1 MKSNGHATPEHGSGF
16 AKEPSR
22 RKLLAGAAATASL
35 PLTGTLFKPAIA
47 QGAPIKIGVL
57 SPLSGVFSSLGMHL
71 VNGIKMSIDEGGN
84 KIAGRPVTF
93 IVEDTEAKPQEGLRK
108 ARKLVESDQVDIIL
122 GVISSA
128 VGYAVKEYV
137 ARAHKVWLVGAAGA
151 DGIFKK
157 KNRNPYAFRASLSVW
172 QANTPMG
179 VWLAE
184 KGYKR
189 VLYTGPDYAMGREAI
204 AAFRSTFRVPGS
216 ETVGEI
222 YVPLG
227 TNDFAPY
234 MAQIKQAQPD
244 LVYASYAGSDAARFV
259 QQFAAFGLSSS
270 IKLAGFGYLVTEDIL
285 PIQKEAALG
294 VNSGI
299 NWAYGLDTPENKK
312 FVADYRQRYQSVAT
326 VDAVAGYVCAQVT
339 TEAIKSLGGSI
350 PNQLALADAVSKVS
364 LTSPRGPVS
373 FDPETN
379 NVIQNIYIRE
389 VRKDGD
395 EFHNYVVATYKNVK
409 DPGV

>member
-1 MKSNGHATPEHGSGF
+1 MKSDRRGTNERDASLI
-16 AKEPSR
+16 ARPSR
-22 RKLLAGAAATASL
+22 RNLLAGAAAAASL
-35 PLTGTLFKPAIA
+35 PITGRLFSPAIA
-47 QGAPIKIGVL
+47 QAAPIKIGIL

-71 VNGIKMSIDEGGN
+71 VNGIKMSFDEGGN

-93 IVEDTEAKPQEGLRK
+93 AIEDTEAKPQEGLRK
-108 ARKLVESDQVDIIL
+108 ARKLVESDQVDILL

-137 ARAHKVWLVGAAGA
+137 ARAQKVWLVGAAGA

-157 KNRNPYAFRASLSVW
+157 KNLSPYAFRASLSVW

-179 VWLAE
+179 TWLSE

-204 AAFRSTFRVPGS
+204 TAFRSTFRVPGA

-234 MAQIKQAQPD
+234 MAQIKKAQPD

-259 QQFAAFGLSSS
+259 QQFAAFGLSPS
-270 IKLAGFGYLVTEDIL
+270 IKLAGFGYLVTEDVL
-285 PIQKEAALG
+285 PIQREAALG
-294 VNSGI
+294 INSGI

-312 FVADYRQRYQSVAT
+312 FVADYRKRYDQIAT
-326 VDAVAGYVCAQVT
+326 VDAAAGYVCAQVAS
-339 TEAIKSLGGSI
+339 EAIKSLGGSI
-350 PNQLALADAVSKVS
+350 PNQLELSKAVAKVN
-364 LTSPRGPVS
+364 LISPRGPVS
-373 FDPETN
+373 FDPATN
-379 NVIQNIYIRE
+379 NVIQNIYVRE
-389 VRKDGD
+389 VRKDGN
-395 EFHNYVVATYKNVK
+395 EFHNYVVATYKDVK
-409 DPGV
+409 DPGD

>member
-1 MKSNGHATPEHGSGF
+1 MKNERQTLERGTAPTNR
-16 AKEPSR
+16 PSR
-22 RKLLAGAAATASL
+22 RTILAGAAATASL
-35 PLTGTLFKPAIA
+35 PLTGTLFAPAIA
-47 QGAPIKIGVL
+47 QNAPIKIGVL

-71 VNGIKMSIDEGGN
+71 VNGIKMSFDEVGN

-157 KNRNPYAFRASLSVW
+157 NNRSPYAFRASLSVW

-179 VWLAE
+179 TWLGA

-189 VLYTGPDYAMGREAI
+189 VLYTGPDYAMGHEAI
-204 AAFRSTFRVPGS
+204 TAFRGTFDVPGVQ
-216 ETVGEI
+216 TVGEF

-234 MAQIKQAQPD
+234 MAQIKKANPD

-259 QQFAAFGLSSS
+259 QQFAAFGLAPA
-270 IKLAGFGYLVTEDIL
+270 IKLAGFGYLVTEDVL

-294 VNSGI
+294 INSGI
-299 NWAYGLDTPENKK
+299 NWAYGLDTPLNKK
-312 FVADYRQRYQSVAT
+312 FVSEYRRRFQSIAT
-326 VDAVAGYVCAQVT
+326 VDAAAGYVCAQVAT
-339 TEAIKSLGGSI
+339 AAITSLGGSI
-350 PNQLALADAVSKVS
+350 PDQLALADAVSKVK
-364 LTSPRGPVS
+364 LMSPRGPVS
-373 FDPETN
+373 FDLETN

-395 EFHNYVVATYKNVK
+395 EFHNYVVATYENVK

>member
-1 MKSNGHATPEHGSGF
+1 VLS
-16 AKEPSR
+16 
-22 RKLLAGAAATASL
+22 
-35 PLTGTLFKPAIA
+35 PAIA
-47 QGAPIKIGVL
+47 QEAPIKVGVI
-57 SPLSGVFSSLGMHL
+57 SPLSGVFSSLGAHL
-71 VNGIKMSIDEGGN
+71 VNGIKMSFDEMGN

-93 IVEDTEAKPQEGLRK
+93 IIEDGEAKPQEGLRK
-108 ARKLVESDQVDIIL
+108 ARKLVESDHVDILL

-128 VGYAVKEYV
+128 VGYAVKEYI
-137 ARAHKVWLVGAAGA
+137 ARAQTVWLVGAAGA

-157 KNRNPYAFRASLSVW
+157 KNRNPYAFRASQSVW
-172 QANTPMG
+172 QANTPLG
-179 VWLAE
+179 TWLSK

-189 VLYTGPDYAMGREAI
+189 VLCTGPDYAMGHEAVS
-204 AAFRSTFRVPGS
+204 AFRSSFNVPGS

-234 MAQIKQAQPD
+234 LAKIKQAQPD

-259 QQFAAFGLSSS
+259 QQFAAFGLSST
-270 IKLAGFGYLVTEDIL
+270 IKLAGFGYLVTEDVL

-294 VNSGI
+294 IHSGLP
-299 NWAYGLDTPENKK
+299 WAYGLDTPENKQ
-312 FVADYRQRYQSVAT
+312 FVANYRKRFQSTAT
-326 VDAVAGYVCAQVT
+326 VDAVAGYVCAQVAA
-339 TEAIKSLGGSI
+339 EAIKSLGGSI
-350 PNQLALADAVSKVS
+350 QSQLELANAVSKVS
-364 LTSPRGPVS
+364 FTSPRGPVS

-379 NVIQNIYIRE
+379 NVIENIYIRE

-395 EFHNYVVATYKNVK
+395 EFHNYVVETFSNVK